1 MVGAAMPATSDS
13 GFIVPRQSGASNG
26 VLMLKSPIPQLR
38 RVSTLPENV
47 LQDYPI
53 RDRKRNQGGDVSGI

>member
-47 LQDYPI
+47 LQD
-53 RDRKRNQGGDVSGI
+53 